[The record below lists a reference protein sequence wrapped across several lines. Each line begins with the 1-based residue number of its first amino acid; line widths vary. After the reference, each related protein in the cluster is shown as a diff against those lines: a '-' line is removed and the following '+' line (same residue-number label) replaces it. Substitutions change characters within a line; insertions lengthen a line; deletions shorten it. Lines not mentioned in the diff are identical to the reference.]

1 MNNIDDLLKKFNIIP
16 RNRELFDQAFTHST
30 FANEKRTIKSYQRLE
45 FIGDAILSK
54 LSAIK
59 AYHSH
64 PKVSEGELTMI
75 RANSVNGKT
84 LAKFALDLQFDK
96 LIKFG
101 NNNEHLRKNENILE
115 DVFEAFVG
123 AIFLDQNEAKV
134 EDFLEDNV
142 YKNIVEAKKNNLK
155 DPKTQLQEYLQ
166 AESRE
171 IIWYETKQQGEEF
184 ISEVFHDGNLFG
196 KGKGKTKKEAETSAA
211 LNALKLMGKAN

>member
-1 MNNIDDLLKKFNIIP
+1 MNNIEDLLKKFNIIP
-16 RNRELFDQAFTHST
+16 RDRELYYQAFTHST

-54 LSAIK
+54 LSALK
-59 AYHSH
+59 AYQTHS
-64 PKVSEGELTMI
+64 KVSEGELTMI

-96 LIKFG
+96 LIRFG
-101 NNNEHLRKNENILE
+101 NSKDELRKNENILE

-123 AIFLDQNEAKV
+123 AIFLDQGEAKV
-134 EDFLEDNV
+134 EEFLKDNV
-142 YKNIVEAKKNNLK
+142 YKNIIEAKKSNLK

-171 IIWYETKQQGEEF
+171 IIKYETKQRGEEF
-184 ISEVFHDGNLFG
+184 ISEIFHDGNSFG
-196 KGKGKTKKEAETSAA
+196 KGKGKTKKEAETAAA
-211 LNALKLMGKAN
+211 LNALKLMGKVK